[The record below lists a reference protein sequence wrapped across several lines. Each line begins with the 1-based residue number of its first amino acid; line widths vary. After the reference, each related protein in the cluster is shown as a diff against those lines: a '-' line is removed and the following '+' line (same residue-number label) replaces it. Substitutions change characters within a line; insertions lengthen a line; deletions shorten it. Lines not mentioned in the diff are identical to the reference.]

1 MSLKNS
7 FFEKGRLKFAT
18 IKFTL
23 GKFISPK
30 KHFLNLKFSDSFW
43 LSCSL
48 IIDSVSSL
56 SMDKTF
62 QLFFSN
68 SIVSLPAPHHNSTAF
83 PGDTL
88 RFIKLS
94 TFKCGFAFFVIL

>member
-30 KHFLNLKFSDSFW
+30 KHWHIYDVIAQKKSNIFKEN
-43 LSCSL
+43 
-48 IIDSVSSL
+48 ID
-56 SMDKTF
+56 
-62 QLFFSN
+62 
-68 SIVSLPAPHHNSTAF
+68 
-83 PGDTL
+83 
-88 RFIKLS
+88 KLE
-94 TFKCGFAFFVIL
+94 

>member
-30 KHFLNLKFSDSFW
+30 KHFSNLKFSDSFW
-43 LSCSL
+43 F

-56 SMDKTF
+56 SIDKTF

-68 SIVSLPAPHHNSTAF
+68 SIVSLPAPHPKSTAF
-83 PGDTL
+83 PGNTL
-88 RFIKLS
+88 KFKKLS